1 MLRLC
6 GISMFAFL
14 SVGVLSRHW
23 VYRGELW
30 MKALILTDKDGR
42 LAQDPTKPRT
52 AGLLGVSACSG
63 QSCFRILKWTLSL
76 LLFYDLFYWLRP
88 TPLDS
93 SRVFLRINIPL
104 GMRWK
109 LLSSM
114 IIKDADRSFQRD
126 PLGLPSTVP
135 EAVLGPGWRGWS
147 CWVGACWHNSFV
159 NTHIRIVAQSTARL
173 YLFAFAHVI
182 FVSQQSRSKHRGSL
196 LTVLQR
202 IAC

>member
-1 MLRLC
+1 MLRLYD
-6 GISMFAFL
+6 ISMFAFL
-14 SVGVLSRHW
+14 SVGVCRHW

-52 AGLLGVSACSG
+52 AGLLGVSPCSG

-88 TPLDS
+88 PLDS

-126 PLGLPSTVP
+126 PLGLPSTVL
-135 EAVLGPGWRGWS
+135 EAVLGPGWGGWS
-147 CWVGACWHNSFV
+147 CWCGSLGVGACWHSSLV
-159 NTHIRIVAQSTARL
+159 NTLIRIVGQSTARL
-173 YLFAFAHVI
+173 YLFAFAHMI
-182 FVSQQSRSKHRGSL
+182 FVSQQSKSKQ
-196 LTVLQR
+196 VEV
-202 IAC
+202 